1 MAKRIGIGVVLLI
14 AAIAF
19 AATPR
24 PAAGEG
30 SRAAMN
36 VSRAAG
42 GTVLA
47 AGKSVPIGYQVLKAG
62 SGSFIIF
69 YPPRF
74 AKLAREAGS
83 LLEESSGE
91 IARELGL
98 ESIEPVKVIIASDMK
113 AFELLHGGA
122 IPEWGIAFADVE
134 NRVLGIN
141 VDLVAREPRN
151 FPVVVRHELS
161 HLLLAQR
168 VGGAPLPTWF
178 MEGLAMMQS
187 GEWDLSDEW
196 TFMTTAGRRDLPY
209 LEELKGPF
217 PRSAGR
223 AALSYGMSYFAVRKL
238 LGDRPGSLATLTAF
252 IRDSGD
258 FESGFESAFGQTAY
272 DFAGKLYV
280 EVDRRYKTAGTI
292 LNAAPYWAG
301 ASLLFVAVYLVKRAR
316 SRRKLERWEE
326 EDAGERRIWY

>member
-1 MAKRIGIGVVLLI
+1 MAKRIGTGVVLLL
-14 AAIAF
+14 AAIVF
-19 AATPR
+19 AAAPRPAAPR
-24 PAAGEG
+24 PAAGE
-30 SRAAMN
+30 N
-36 VSRAAG
+36 IRAAG
-42 GTVLA
+42 E
-47 AGKSVPIGYQVLKAG
+47 SVPVGYQILKTG

-69 YPPRF
+69 YPPHL
-74 AKLAREAGS
+74 AKMARETGA

-98 ESIEPVKVIIASDMK
+98 ESIAAIKVIIASDMK

-134 NRVLGIN
+134 TQVLGIN

-168 VGGAPLPTWF
+168 VGGVRIPTWF
-178 MEGLAMMQS
+178 MEGLAMMQE

-196 TFMTTAGRRDLPY
+196 RFMTTAGRRDLPY
-209 LEELKGPF
+209 LEELRGPF
-217 PRSAGR
+217 PRSARR

-238 LGDRPGSLATLTAF
+238 LGDRPGSLITLTAF

-258 FESGFESAFGQTAY
+258 FESGFESAFGQTVY

-301 ASLLFVAVYLVKRAR
+301 AALLCVAVYLVRRAR
-316 SRRKLERWEE
+316 NRRRLERWEE
-326 EDAGERRIWY
+326 EEAGERRFWY

>member
-1 MAKRIGIGVVLLI
+1 MAKRIRAAVVFLL
-14 AAIAF
+14 AAIVL
-19 AATPR
+19 AAAPR
-24 PAAGEG
+24 PAAPRPVTGE
-30 SRAAMN
+30 N
-36 VSRAAG
+36 VRAAG
-42 GTVLA
+42 A
-47 AGKSVPIGYQVLKAG
+47 SVPVGYQVLKAG

-74 AKLAREAGS
+74 AKLARETGA

-91 IARELGL
+91 IARGLGL
-98 ESIEPVKVIIASDMK
+98 ESIAAIKVIIASDMK

-134 NRVLGIN
+134 DQVLGIN

-168 VGGAPLPTWF
+168 VGGVSVPTWF
-178 MEGLAMMQS
+178 MEGLAMMQA
-187 GEWDLSDEW
+187 GEWGLSDEW

-209 LEELKGPF
+209 LDELRGPF

-238 LGDRPGSLATLTAF
+238 LGDRPESLATLTAF

-258 FESGFESAFGQTAY
+258 FEGGFESTFGQTAY

-280 EVDRRYKTAGTI
+280 EIDRRYKTAGTI

-301 ASLLFVAVYLVKRAR
+301 AALLFVAVYLVKRER
-316 SRRKLERWEE
+316 SRRKLERWEDE
-326 EDAGERRIWY
+326 ETREGRIWY